1 MYKQA
6 KDMYYTI
13 VFCCSEL
20 AETKI
25 TQRENR
31 DGLYDI
37 SATVT
42 LPDIVLDTPTV
53 FECELRIP
61 EANYTVR
68 REYVYIPGEEHSV
81 NCNMVS

>member
-1 MYKQA
+1 M
-6 KDMYYTI
+6 
-13 VFCCSEL
+13 FCCSEL
-20 AETKI
+20 AETKV

-42 LPDIVLDTPTV
+42 LPDVVIDTPTV

-68 REYVYIPGEEHSV
+68 REYVYIPGLYYLPQ
-81 NCNMVS
+81 C